1 MYLGVEYLKSNL
13 FLTSIMDD
21 NAKVIQLS
29 QYTYEGLLH
38 LLDHRD
44 ISVISFNYDFNV
56 KFGSSLS
63 NRVVK
68 NISSKLFEYF
78 DYRVVESRNDSY
90 EKAIIYSDVEEFF
103 RKVIRKDLIDEDT
116 PEGLEQRIYNLPK
129 TGIKLNRNWI
139 SKDRKVAVKQLN
151 AVILSFAAYS
161 YGVRNFDFITD
172 ENSFYI
178 IPKYRYISKAKRE
191 QEELSNN
198 ST

>member
-13 FLTSIMDD
+13 FITSIMD
-21 NAKVIQLS
+21 NGSKVIQLS
-29 QYTYEGLLH
+29 LYTYEGLLH

-44 ISVISFNYDFNV
+44 ISVIGFNYDFNV

-63 NRVVK
+63 NRIVK
-68 NISSKLFEYF
+68 NISSKLYEYF
-78 DYRVVESRNDSY
+78 DYRVVENRNDSY

-103 RKVIRKDLIDEDT
+103 RKVIRKDLLDEDS

-139 SKDRKVAVKQLN
+139 SKDRKVAIKQLN

-161 YGVRNFDFITD
+161 YGIRNFDYITD
-172 ENSFYI
+172 ESSFYI
-178 IPKYRYISKAKRE
+178 VPKYRYIPKAKRE
-191 QEELSNN
+191 EEQKSI
-198 ST
+198 T

>member
-13 FLTSIMDD
+13 FITSIMDS
-21 NAKVIQLS
+21 NLRVIQLS

-38 LLDHRD
+38 LLEHTD
-44 ISVISFNYDFNV
+44 ISVIGFNYDFNV

-63 NRVVK
+63 NRIVK
-68 NISSKLFEYF
+68 DMSSKLYKYF
-78 DYRVVESRNDSY
+78 DYKTVESRDDSY
-90 EKAIIYSDVEEFF
+90 EKAIVYSDVEELFK
-103 RKVIRKDLIDEDT
+103 KVIRKELIDEDT

-139 SKDRKVAVKQLN
+139 SKDRKIAIKQLN

-161 YGVRNFDFITD
+161 YGVRSFDYIAD

-178 IPKYRYISKAKRE
+178 LPKYRYIPKAKRG
-191 QEELSNN
+191 
-198 ST
+198 

>member
-13 FLTSIMDD
+13 FIISIMDD
-21 NAKVIQLS
+21 NARVIQLS

-44 ISVISFNYDFNV
+44 ISVIGFNYDFNV

-78 DYRVVESRNDSY
+78 DYRVIESRNDNH

-103 RKVIRKDLIDEDT
+103 RKVIRKDLIDEDS

-151 AVILSFAAYS
+151 AVVLSFAAYS
-161 YGVRNFDFITD
+161 YGIRNFDFITD

-191 QEELSNN
+191 QEELSGN